1 MCLHHGFFNIL
12 SSRLDCFQPFKQAA
26 LLGIGLI
33 KLSKP
38 CKVACEEGETY
49 LVISTCHWI
58 ALHHAGEEGI
68 SSGQQDRDETKEIYV
83 SKGNVPNSFLFLY
96 FDL

>member
-1 MCLHHGFFNIL
+1 MCLHHVFFNIL
-12 SSRLDCFQPFKQAA
+12 PSRLDCFQPFKQAA

-38 CKVACEEGETY
+38 CKVACEEGETC

-58 ALHHAGEEGI
+58 ASLHAGEEGI
-68 SSGQQDRDETKEIYV
+68 SSRQQDRDGTKEMYV
-83 SKGNVPNSFLFLY
+83 SKGNATNSFLFLY
-96 FDL
+96 FD